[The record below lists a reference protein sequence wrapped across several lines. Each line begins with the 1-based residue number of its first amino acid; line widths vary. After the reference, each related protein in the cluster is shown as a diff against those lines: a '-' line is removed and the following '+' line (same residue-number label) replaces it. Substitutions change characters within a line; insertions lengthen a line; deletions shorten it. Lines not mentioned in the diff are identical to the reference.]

1 MKYYY
6 GNCVNFP
13 DSTPDLCDMIES
25 GVEITRRT
33 FLKHVNRNNLKE
45 IEKDLGYQKGIL
57 EMASDY
63 YVSYYK
69 GKLCG
74 KEVVWFCQ
82 SSIEYVFAKKLL
94 DKSVKF

>member
-13 DSTPDLCDMIES
+13 DPLPNLVAMIES

-33 FLKHVNRNNLKE
+33 FLRHVHRENLKE
-45 IEKDLGYQKGIL
+45 LETSLGYQKGVL

-63 YVSYYK
+63 AVSYWK
-69 GKLCG
+69 GRLCG
-74 KEVVWFCQ
+74 KEVVWFDH
-82 SSIEYVFAKKLL
+82 SSIEYVF
-94 DKSVKF
+94 V